1 MLRRVIMRFL
11 FWLSVVVSGIVSV
24 VCFTFTNMTTTSFD
38 PTGVNLVGG
47 NGNPGLMFVM
57 FPMLIILYFF
67 FAMMFVFEKF
77 HGRFLVKR
85 KPFQACYAGMFVLI
99 SGITIYRIVSF
110 RNEINPY
117 FEYKISYLN
126 PFSKHLFFNFLT
138 FIACLCVSG
147 FCSFYLK
154 KRI

>member
-1 MLRRVIMRFL
+1 MRFL

-24 VCFTFTNMTTTSFD
+24 VCFAFTNMTTTSFD
-38 PTGVNLVGG
+38 PTGVNFVGG

-67 FAMMFVFEKF
+67 FAMMFVFEKL

-85 KPFQACYAGMFVLI
+85 KLFQACYAGMFMLI

-117 FEYKISYLN
+117 FEYEISYLN
-126 PFSKHLFFNFLT
+126 PFSNHLFFNFWT